1 MTKLKAFGLL
11 ILIIGAS
18 GLIYYI
24 SLNTGII
31 NPGDSLCSAK
41 AAFDVANAYA
51 TAGEPDARLY
61 DIRLSGANYKDGKG
75 DEWEM
80 RFVAPDGTN
89 IKLEVKAEYGG
100 FLGEYKWKT
109 FLCYPLE
116 GPASEKA
123 PSELWN
129 EARDEIKLRYEDCM
143 ESWVDSMEV
152 FGDALERA
160 TEDVS
165 DSWLYY
171 MRAEK
176 YWSGDLPEGGH
187 PWVWKICF
195 RTNAYG
201 YEYIYDAANGRYLH
215 RVWLIA

>member
-11 ILIIGAS
+11 ILIIGAF

-24 SLNTGII
+24 SLNTGLIK
-31 NPGDSLCSAK
+31 PVDYLCSAK
-41 AAFDVANAYA
+41 VAFDVANAYA

-61 DIRLSGANYKDGKG
+61 EIRFSGANYKDGKG

-89 IKLEVKAEYGG
+89 LELEVKPDYS
-100 FLGEYKWKT
+100 GEGKWKT

-116 GPASEKA
+116 GPASEKES
-123 PSELWN
+123 SELWN
-129 EARDEIKLRYEDCM
+129 EARDESKLRYEDCL
-143 ESWVDSMEV
+143 ENWVDSTAV

-160 TEDVS
+160 SEWDS

-171 MRAEK
+171 MYTEK

-195 RTNAYG
+195 RTSSSG
-201 YEYIYDAANGRYLH
+201 YEYIYDAADGRYLH
-215 RVWLIA
+215 IVWLI